1 MEGQLRRVVA
11 HGGEPE
17 RAATRASEAIRRDGG
32 YRWVGIYAVGAS
44 EIEILGWAGEGIP
57 AHPRFPVSAGL
68 CGAAVASGAT
78 VVAGD
83 VRLDPRYLPTFG
95 TTRAEIVVPILLEGR
110 VVGLVDVES
119 ERAHAFGEADRLRLE
134 RAAAVL
140 SPLWVRS

>member
-1 MEGQLRRVVA
+1 MEADLRRVVA

-44 EIEILGWAGEGIP
+44 DIEILGWAGEGIP
-57 AHPRFPVSAGL
+57 GHPRFPVSAGL
-68 CGAAVASGAT
+68 CGAAVASRAT

-83 VRLDPRYLPTFG
+83 VRLDPRYLTTFD
-95 TTRAEIVVPILLEGR
+95 TTRSEIVVPILLEGR